1 MRHEDHFSIF
11 ANQAIR
17 DGRLSGLARSV
28 LFELLSR
35 PPGWQSNADRM
46 WRQARKDRG
55 DRAEGRRA
63 FRAAFAE
70 LEEFGYLVRDLDRS
84 GNRVETVM
92 HLYHIPQ
99 EGSGK
104 GSRNPSGN
112 GSRNGVTGEAD
123 GQQAGEGDGTAWGT
137 GSGTPQSGT
146 SESGTS
152 ESGTSE
158 TGTSLR
164 STDHGSTDVGSTE
177 DEESFRARSARSGS
191 IASDQASD
199 DEQARQAELERR
211 WNLVRALSP
220 DEIHEAMHALE
231 KRRPQIYRDCRQ
243 RAIAQYEREKPG
255 APAILVDQ
263 LSYMY
268 ALMHYFNGVTP
279 MCLAKP
285 IGIAS

>member
-1 MRHEDHFSIF
+1 MLNIHQMRHEDHFSIF

-17 DGRLSGLARSV
+17 DGRLSGLARSI

-70 LEEFGYLVRDLDRS
+70 LEEFGYLVRDIGRN

-92 HLYHIPQ
+92 HLYHLPQ
-99 EGSGK
+99 EGAGK
-104 GSRNPSGN
+104 GSRNTS
-112 GSRNGVTGEAD
+112 D
-123 GQQAGEGDGTAWGT
+123 GDSSWGT

-146 SESGTS
+146 SQ
-152 ESGTSE
+152 SGTSE

-164 STDHGSTDVGSTE
+164 STDDGRTDVRSTE
-177 DEESFRARSARSGS
+177 EEESAALADARAGSLASSRAR
-191 IASDQASD
+191 D
-199 DEQARQAELERR
+199 DEQARRAELERR
-211 WNLVRALSP
+211 WNLVRKLSAN
-220 DEIHEAMHALE
+220 DVHEALYALE
-231 KRRPQIYRDCRQ
+231 KKRPKIYRDCR
-243 RAIAQYEREKPG
+243 RDAIAQYEREKPG
-255 APAILVDQ
+255 TPAILVDQ
-263 LSYMY
+263 LAYMY
-268 ALMHYFNGVTP
+268 ALQHYFNGVTP
-279 MCLAKP
+279 MCIAKP